1 MHFSHHKSLLFISVL
16 FTAVYAA
23 PAPGW
28 AMLRNALMPALD
40 LLSMF
45 KLSLL
50 AVRGLT
56 PAELDARQASNI
68 TTGSNSTSDSNSTTP
83 AGSIP
88 TAGLDC
94 IAAEP
99 GDTCDVIASQLDI
112 SLTDFLAAN
121 PSVDAACD
129 NLLAGTVY
137 CA

>member
-121 PSVDAACD
+121 PGVDAACD